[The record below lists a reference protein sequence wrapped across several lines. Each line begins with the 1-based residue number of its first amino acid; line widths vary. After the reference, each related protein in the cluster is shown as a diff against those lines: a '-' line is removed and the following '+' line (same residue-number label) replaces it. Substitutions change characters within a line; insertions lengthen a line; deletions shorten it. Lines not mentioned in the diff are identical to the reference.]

1 MSRRLR
7 LLNAVLRRVV
17 KPRLAATSS
26 IAEARRDLD
35 RMAARFLRRPPYLL
49 HQRSAG
55 EPVLHWVSSGP
66 VSQARVILYFHG
78 GAYIAGRPEN
88 FLSIM
93 GRLSRVTGLPIAA
106 PAYRLAPEHPAPAA
120 FDDACRA
127 HERLLELGY
136 ASDRIILG
144 GDSAGGGLAL
154 ALLARLCAQGQRPAA
169 VFAFSPWVDLGL
181 SGASIVEN
189 AARDPFLPSARL
201 RRASELALGDLPADD
216 PRVSPLFAR
225 YDAPPPVQLHVG
237 TTEMLRDD
245 SRRMAA
251 HLRDAGGMVELNE
264 WEDVPHIWPIFDG
277 YIPEARECIGSVA
290 RFIEQH

>member
-26 IAEARRDLD
+26 IGEARRDLD
-35 RMAARFLRRPPYLL
+35 RMAARFLLRPPYLRQ
-49 HQRSAG
+49 QRSG
-55 EPVLHWVSSGP
+55 REPVLHWISAGP
-66 VSQARVILYFHG
+66 VSQERVILYFHG

-88 FLSIM
+88 FLSLI
-93 GRLSRVTGLPIAA
+93 GRLSQMTSLPIAA

-127 HERLLELGY
+127 HARLLELGS
-136 ASDRIILG
+136 APNQIVLG

-154 ALLARLCAQGQRPAA
+154 ALLARLCEDDLRPAA
-169 VFAFSPWVDLGL
+169 VFAISPWVDLGL
-181 SGASIVEN
+181 SSRSISEN
-189 AARDPFLPSARL
+189 ARCDPFLPSARL
-201 RRASELALGDLPADD
+201 QRASELALGDMPSND
-216 PRVSPLFAR
+216 PRVSPLFAS
-225 YDAPPPVQLHVG
+225 YEAPPPVQLHVG

-245 SRRMAA
+245 SRRIAA
-251 HLRDAGGMVELNE
+251 HLRAAGGSVELNE

-290 RFIEQH
+290 RFIAQH